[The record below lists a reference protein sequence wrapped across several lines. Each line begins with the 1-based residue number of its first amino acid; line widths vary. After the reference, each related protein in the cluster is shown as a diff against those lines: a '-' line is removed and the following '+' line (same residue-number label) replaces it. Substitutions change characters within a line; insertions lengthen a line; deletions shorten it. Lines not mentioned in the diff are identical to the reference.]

1 MLLFFTKILSRKNYD
16 VQQFAAASD
25 NDFVLR
31 NRGKGHLFQGIRG
44 KGGIHLGD
52 GKRQYSG
59 TGEQAILFQGNMYPA
74 GRASFY
80 LLFVLCIMTRSATTA
95 LPAKSDSDVMFCLQ
109 LLSKTLTCTHHLS

>member
-1 MLLFFTKILSRKNYD
+1 MIIIIFRAT
-16 VQQFAAASD
+16 
-25 NDFVLR
+25 
-31 NRGKGHLFQGIRG
+31 GEKGHLFQGIRG
-44 KGGIHLGD
+44 KGSIHLGD
-52 GKRQYSG
+52 GKRQYLG
-59 TGEQAILFQGNMYPA
+59 TGEQAILFQGNMYPT